1 MRNTLI
7 LTLALVWSTG
17 CASVPLKQKV
27 SEAHQT
33 VRQALV
39 AIDDAEVA
47 ACQPSGDAPNHCTSP
62 AAATIGLTDAK
73 HQQLSRLLADA
84 FDKDAK
90 VSAAL
95 IAWKAGDPMPT
106 DLPTLLADANGALT
120 VAQSFA
126 PSSPILAKVQ
136 SLLSALTQL
145 QTVLGGGK

>member
-1 MRNTLI
+1 MRNRLFLALA
-7 LTLALVWSTG
+7 LTLSTN
-17 CASVPLKQKV
+17 CASVSLKQKV
-27 SEAHQT
+27 SETHQT
-33 VRQALV
+33 VRTALV
-39 AIDDAEVA
+39 AIDDAEAA
-47 ACQPSGDAPNHCTSP
+47 ACQPAADAPNHCTSP

-136 SLLSALTQL
+136 SLLSALAQL
-145 QTVLGGGK
+145 QSVLGGGK